1 MLTLSTTAQ
10 TFNGIPGMTMMLTFR
25 VGLIALPLVLQVL
38 AWLGGVKVRGE
49 NHKVVVV
56 GDRAQVDQGAAPAI
70 RARVGVRGEL

>member
-1 MLTLSTTAQ
+1 MLTLSTTTLQ
-10 TFNGIPGMTMMLTFR
+10 TFNGIPGMTMMLR

-70 RARVGVRGEL
+70 RARVGVRGEP